1 MQGRR
6 KLNFTLMAT
15 VAALTGVFA
24 LSAVKPAEAQRKSIR
39 WATSSVDSY
48 GYKVAASM
56 TKMIEE
62 ALGGEY
68 TVTVNPYPQTTSA
81 GKAAMDGN
89 AEVGYTADI
98 GMREIYDAHRR
109 LPELHRQ
116 PRGKLVHTWYAYPME
131 SFMATTVARAD
142 KMKCLKDFDGQPV
155 FYTPAGFMNWLN
167 FQRMFKTLGYGFKH
181 VQIDPKTQSDALQA
195 GTIVGSVAY
204 TVSGA
209 SLAPYWKE
217 TEIRMDTRVVNP
229 CPDEVAKLKGAGL
242 QVVSL
247 DPKAAFSQ
255 ERGRQ
260 RNPRRADP
268 VRLQRPRRHAG
279 GRRLQDA
286 QRLLPEPR
294 QARVGRPRFQRSVE
308 GLHRH
313 AGRRHQRQSGRS
325 RACRACQAPEGA
337 QGLERQV
344 EGRRQRQ
351 LIANGLRI
359 RGGHRRDSRAPVPAP
374 PCDCSGKAEHD
385 ARRISRALTD
395 YGDAA
400 KRHLRV
406 RGDPD
411 SLAGLVFLD
420 RLRRPAGTRRAM

>member
-1 MQGRR
+1 MQGKR
-6 KLNFTLMAT
+6 KLNLTLMAT
-15 VAALTGVFA
+15 AAALTGVFA

-98 GMREIYDAHRR
+98 GMREIYDRTSGFKGYTAAKGR
-109 LPELHRQ
+109 
-116 PRGKLVHTWYAYPME
+116 LVHTWYAYPME
-131 SFMATTVARAD
+131 SFMATTVARAA
-142 KMKCLKDFDGQPV
+142 KMTCLKDFSGQPV

-204 TVSGA
+204 TVSGS

-229 CPDEVAKLKGAGL
+229 CPDEVAKLKSAGL
-242 QVVSL
+242 SVVSL
-247 DPKAAFSQ
+247 DPKAAFAKSVGV
-255 ERGRQ
+255 EPD
-260 RNPRRADP
+260 PRRADP
-268 VRLQRPRRHAG
+268 VRL
-279 GRRLQDA
+279 
-286 QRLLPEPR
+286 
-294 QARVGRPRFQRSVE
+294 
-308 GLHRH
+308 
-313 AGRRHQRQSGRS
+313 
-325 RACRACQAPEGA
+325 
-337 QGLERQV
+337 
-344 EGRRQRQ
+344 
-351 LIANGLRI
+351 
-359 RGGHRRDSRAPVPAP
+359 
-374 PCDCSGKAEHD
+374 
-385 ARRISRALTD
+385 
-395 YGDAA
+395 
-400 KRHLRV
+400 
-406 RGDPD
+406 
-411 SLAGLVFLD
+411 
-420 RLRRPAGTRRAM
+420 